1 MQRRPDIL
9 AAGHTSRPM
18 HQPAVTPTGGYINHR
33 AHQPQ
38 KRGLPFGAVRVFA
51 CVARAS
57 ASCVQDDVAPG
68 TQVREPG
75 TVQRW
80 DAGARAG
87 IGAAL
92 GCWCKTGG
100 DAAFGTLAH
109 EPGAAQ
115 CPGTQVHELETL
127 HHLERG
133 HMGCFDMKAS
143 ARNVS
148 SDNNVTRRCGE
159 SVRLCRARK
168 KDIGEHDGYRWF
180 ATNGHSS
187 PRR

>member
-1 MQRRPDIL
+1 MFAGRRCDAVVPSCSRTHRRPDIL

-33 AHQPQ
+33 THQPQ

-115 CPGTQVHELETL
+115 CPGRRSMSR
-127 HHLERG
+127 ER
-133 HMGCFDMKAS
+133 CS
-143 ARNVS
+143 ALG
-148 SDNNVTRRCGE
+148 RRCMSWKRCITWSAGTWD
-159 SVRLCRARK
+159 VL
-168 KDIGEHDGYRWF
+168 
-180 ATNGHSS
+180 T
-187 PRR
+187 